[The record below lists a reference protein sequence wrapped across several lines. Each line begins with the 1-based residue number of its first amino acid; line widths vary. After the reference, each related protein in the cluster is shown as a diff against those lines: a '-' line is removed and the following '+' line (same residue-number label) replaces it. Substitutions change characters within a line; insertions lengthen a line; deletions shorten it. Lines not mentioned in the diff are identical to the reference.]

1 MIVVTEGDALNIASI
16 MPVMT
21 DAFDA
26 SFGEAWT
33 AAQCLSALAMPDCRL
48 LIAYSDDHVIGF
60 AISRWVLDIEELLMI
75 AVAKNWQRQDIGSL
89 LLQNV
94 IAKARRD
101 ERLKLYL
108 EVRDGNIASDFYR
121 DAGFAPIGR
130 RKQYYR
136 GSDGVRPDAITM
148 ALDLEISG

>member
-16 MPVMT
+16 MPVMA

-48 LIAYSDDHVIGF
+48 LIAHSGDNVIGF

-75 AVAKNWQRQDIGSL
+75 GVSKSWQRQDIGSL

-108 EVRDGNIASDFYR
+108 EVRDGNIAYDFYHN
-121 DAGFAPIGR
+121 AGFTPIGR

-136 GSDGVRPDAITM
+136 GQNGLRPDAITM
-148 ALDLEISG
+148 AMDLETSG

>member
-1 MIVVTEGDALNIASI
+1 MIVVTEGNATDIASI
-16 MPVMT
+16 MPVMD

-26 SFGEAWT
+26 AYGEAWS

-48 LIAYSDDHVIGF
+48 LIARTGDIVIGF

-75 AVAKNWQRQDIGSL
+75 AVSKIWQRQDIGSL

-94 IAKARRD
+94 ITKARCD
-101 ERLKLYL
+101 KRLKLYL
-108 EVRDGNIASDFYR
+108 EVRDGNIAYDFYY
-121 DAGFAPIGR
+121 DAGFVAIGR

-136 GSDGVRPDAITM
+136 GSEGVRPDAITM
-148 ALDLEISG
+148 AMDL

>member
-1 MIVVTEGDALNIASI
+1 MIVVTEGDSMNIASI
-16 MPVMT
+16 MPVMA

-48 LIAYSDDHVIGF
+48 LIAQSGDSVIGF

-75 AVAKNWQRQDIGSL
+75 AVSKNWQRQSIGTV

-94 IAKARRD
+94 IAKARYD
-101 ERLKLYL
+101 KRLKLYL
-108 EVRDGNIASDFYR
+108 EVRDGNVAYDFYR
-121 DAGFAPIGR
+121 DVGFSPIGR
-130 RKQYYR
+130 RKQYYS
-136 GSDGVRPDAITM
+136 GHNGMRPDAITM
-148 ALDLEISG
+148 AMDLEINE